1 MRTTSRISSYTYVRR
16 SRRGTVGLAVAL
28 LGAVA
33 VLTLACGD
41 AGGASERGTGGVGSL
56 NPFAH
61 RVKLDLPPYL
71 QQLSQPP
78 LGLGDLGRGDTAKGN
93 LREQV
98 RTFYQRRGQ
107 QPAWYADGRERPEA
121 RQLVDFLAGLD
132 AEGLAAA
139 DYRPQ
144 ELAQALEK
152 ARKGEAGVRPEEV
165 EVGLTWAALLAA
177 SDLRYGRVMPE
188 TVADRWLVR
197 REKVDLPAVLQ
208 KGLEGGKLA
217 ESLRALDPQHPQF
230 AGLLQALQRYRQ
242 IAVGGGWPMVP
253 KGPVLSEGQTGD
265 AARLQALARRLQA
278 EGFLA
283 AMPQGLEAAAAGSKA
298 PYSKELADAVRKFQA
313 TRTVEVDGSLGP
325 ETQEELNVP
334 VVSRLRQIALNLER
348 WRWVPDDFGPRAV
361 VVNLPGY
368 NLDVEEGGR
377 QVMSMRVVVGEE
389 GWETPVFS
397 DRIRYLVLNPYW
409 NVPNSIFTAEILPEL
424 RKNPGYLYEK
434 DMEVVSGERDD
445 SQVVSPSRV
454 WEVGEGS
461 GLRVRARPGEENPL
475 GKVKFM
481 FPNKHDIYLH
491 DTSAHALFEEA
502 DRNASHGCIRVERPF
517 ELADY
522 LLRDD
527 PQWNGGQLRAAV
539 DRGEQRDVKLP
550 QPVPVYLLYFTAMP
564 GPDGGVAFYE
574 DIYDLDRAQGVA
586 QAEVS
591 RRRGGAASSADELAM
606 QQKPGGEAAH
616 VGPPGDGRG
625 AVAWARARRPGAF
638 RQLQGK
644 PRQKP

>member
-1 MRTTSRISSYTYVRR
+1 VRR

-28 LGAVA
+28 VGAMA
-33 VLTLACGD
+33 VLTFGCDD
-41 AGGASERGTGGVGSL
+41 AGSASEHATAGVGSL

-61 RVKLDLPPYL
+61 RVTLDLPPYL
-71 QQLSQPP
+71 QQLEQPP
-78 LGLGDLGRGDTAKGN
+78 LGLGDTSTGN

-98 RTFYQRRGQ
+98 RTFYQRRNQ
-107 QPAWYADGRERPEA
+107 QPAWYTDGRERPEA
-121 RQLVDFLAGLD
+121 HQLVDFIAGLD
-132 AEGLAAA
+132 AEGLTAA

-152 ARKGEAGVRPEEV
+152 ARRGEEGVRPEEV

-177 SDLRYGRVMPE
+177 SDLHYGRVMPE

-208 KGLEGGKLA
+208 KGLDGGKLV
-217 ESLRALDPQHPQF
+217 ESLRALDPPHPQF
-230 AGLLQALQRYRQ
+230 AALLQALQRYRQ
-242 IAVGGGWPMVP
+242 IAIGGGWPVVP
-253 KGPVLSEGQTGD
+253 KGPVLKEGQTGD
-265 AARLQALARRLQA
+265 AARLQALAKRLQA

-283 AMPQGLEAAAAGSKA
+283 AMPPGLEAAAPGSKA
-298 PYSKELADAVRKFQA
+298 PYSRDLVEAVRNFQA

-334 VVSRLRQIALNLER
+334 VVSRLRQIAVNLER

-389 GWETPVFS
+389 GWETPVFA

-409 NVPNSIFTAEILPEL
+409 NVPNGIFTKEILPEL
-424 RKNPGYLYEK
+424 RKDPGYLYEH
-434 DMEVVSGERDD
+434 DMEVVAGERDD

-454 WEVGEGS
+454 FEVGAGS

-481 FPNKHDIYLH
+481 FPNKYDIYLH
-491 DTSAHALFEEA
+491 DTPAQALFDEA

-522 LLRDD
+522 LMRDD
-527 PQWNGGQLRAAV
+527 PQWNGGQLRTAI
-539 DRGEQRDVKLP
+539 DSGEQRDVKLP

-564 GPDGGVAFYE
+564 GADGGVAFYE
-574 DIYDLDRAQGVA
+574 DIYDLDRTQAVA